1 MDESKY
7 SGVEYKFLR
16 MSNDA
21 KAPKKRKLLIVF
33 LAAFQIL
40 FMILYGIYGK
50 YDVEHTEHNQKLY
63 PAFMDVH
70 SMMFVGFGFLMTFL
84 KRYGYSS
91 ISYNFIIAA
100 FVLEWAVLVRAFI
113 FGMKLNVESI
123 LVADFCAAA
132 VLISFGAV
140 LGKTSLIQLIVMA
153 FIEVAV
159 QILNET
165 FCVHYLKVADVGGS
179 IFVHVFGAFFGLAVA
194 KVINMKKVEDPN
206 HKEGSNYHSDLFSM
220 IGTIF
225 LWIYW
230 PSFNSAVALGAGQN
244 RAIVNTVLSLS
255 ASVMSTFIVSVI
267 LDKRKLNMVHVQNA
281 TLAGGV
287 AVGAVA
293 DLMIGPIGAIA
304 IGTLSGILSVVG
316 YEIITPFLKKL
327 KLHDTCGVNNLHG
340 LPGVLSGL
348 ASVLFAYLATSEAY
362 TVTGLTNIYS
372 ARAVN
377 ETFIEFAHKP
387 IDFVQINNRTG
398 GEQAKYQLVALLL
411 TLALSITSGTV
422 TGLIM
427 RLPIFEKVDEENMF
441 DDESAFVTPEEYSLK
456 LAEIKL
462 DK

>member
-16 MSNDA
+16 LSNEA
-21 KAPKKRKLLIVF
+21 KAPKKRKLLIVILAVFQLLF
-33 LAAFQIL
+33 L
-40 FMILYGIYGK
+40 ILYGIFGK
-50 YDVEHTEHNQKLY
+50 YDAKTTEDNQKLY

-100 FVLEWAVLVRAFI
+100 FVLEWAVLVRGFI
-113 FGMKLNVESI
+113 HGMSLNVQSI
-123 LVADFCAAA
+123 LVSDFCAAA

-140 LGKTSLIQLIVMA
+140 LGKTSLIQLIVMS
-153 FIEVAV
+153 FVEVAV

-165 FCVHYLKVADVGGS
+165 FCVEYLKVSDVGGS

-194 KVINMKKVEDPN
+194 KVINTKKVEDPN

-230 PSFNSAVALGAGQN
+230 PSFNSAVAVGAGQN

-255 ASVMSTFIVSVI
+255 ASVMSTFIVSII

-293 DLMIGPIGAIA
+293 DLMIGPVGAIA

-340 LPGVLSGL
+340 LPGVFSGL

-362 TVTGLTNIYS
+362 TTEGLVAIYG
-372 ARAVN
+372 ARSN
-377 ETFIEFAHKP
+377 ETELLFAQKP
-387 IDFVQINNRTG
+387 IDFVQISNRTG
-398 GEQAKYQLVALLL
+398 GDQAKYQMIALLL
-411 TLALSITSGTV
+411 TLVISITSGTV